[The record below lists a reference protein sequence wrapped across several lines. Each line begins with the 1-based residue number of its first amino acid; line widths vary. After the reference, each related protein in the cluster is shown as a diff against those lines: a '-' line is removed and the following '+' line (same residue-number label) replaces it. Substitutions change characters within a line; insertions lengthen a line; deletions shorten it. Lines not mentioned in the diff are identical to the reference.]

1 MRPLL
6 PFLLLLSFFSPTPCS
21 ASSSTSTRTLSLSLS
36 ASFLPTLSKDCNAFS
51 TPRQVAR
58 CERQNACLLSA
69 SALPL
74 PTSLRGLASST
85 AEARSA
91 PQRAACAIDCFEAKG
106 NDGEACRKTHGCL
119 LDAPDEEGRMECVC
133 AALPSADKP
142 ECRLTTA
149 CVRRSVSSV
158 DKKLCGIGC
167 LDAKDSRPESEA
179 KKRECVK
186 VRACLGGAKGD
197 HAVEQA
203 CFDRVWVE
211 NGADIPHADSNVAL
225 NSMDKFPGSLS
236 AGFAPLP
243 KR

>member
-1 MRPLL
+1 MLL
-6 PFLLLLSFFSPTPCS
+6 PFLLLLSFFSSTPC
-21 ASSSTSTRTLSLSLS
+21 SSSTSTRTLSLS